1 MKLFS
6 ILGVFLITAVT
17 VLGGFRVPSSV
28 FTVDEMAEAT
38 AKAKEGGRALAFVL
52 SDAGTT

>member
-6 ILGVFLITAVT
+6 ICGVFLVTVAT

-28 FTVDEMAEAT
+28 FTAGEMAEAT
-38 AKAKEGGRALAFVL
+38 AKAKEKGKALAFVL